1 MGKLIVVAGAQFGSE
16 GKGAVA
22 DHLTRVEREEFP
34 VAVRVAGPN
43 AGHTVYGRCPDGCSS
58 GQPDHFFNGTWI
70 GHPWRLRTVP
80 VVAVNNPNAVIV
92 IAAGS
97 EIDLGVLSGELWE
110 LDSAGYD
117 VTGRLLID
125 RQATILDPKH
135 VAEEVADK
143 IQERL
148 GSTAKGIGAARAARI
163 WRKAELAQDIPELA
177 EFMADTAEA
186 IYAALERGNTVLIE
200 GTQGFGLGLHAGMY
214 PKCTSSDARAVDFL
228 AMAGVSPWHPSV
240 TEFEVWLAARV
251 RPIRVAGNSG
261 PMKGETSWD
270 ALGLPEEYTTVTKK
284 VRRVGEWDGDLVRR
298 AVIANGGAPVVRLAV
313 TMVDTLYP
321 ALAGRDLDP
330 AADDVDAWLKSLEDE
345 VGAKVEFV
353 GTSPVNGYWR
363 V

>member
-22 DHLTRVEREEFP
+22 DHLTRPEREPFTM
-34 VAVRVAGPN
+34 AVRVAGPN

-80 VVAVNNPNAVIV
+80 VIAVNNPNAVIV

-97 EIDLGVLSGELWE
+97 EIDLEVLAGEVSE

-125 RQATILDPKH
+125 GQATILEH
-135 VAEEVADK
+135 RHIAEEVADK

-148 GSTAKGIGAARAARI
+148 GSTAKGIGAARADRI
-163 WRKAELAQDIPELA
+163 WRKARLAKDEPSVS
-177 EFMADTAEA
+177 EFIDDTAA
-186 IYAALERGNTVLIE
+186 TIYAALGNGSTVLIE
-200 GTQGFGLGLHAGMY
+200 GTQGYGLGLHAGMY
-214 PKCTSSDARAVDFL
+214 PQCTSSDARAVDFL

-261 PMKGETSWD
+261 PMKGETSWAD
-270 ALGLPEEYTTVTKK
+270 LGLPEEFTTVTKK
-284 VRRVGEWDGDLVRR
+284 VRRVGEWDGDLVSR
-298 AVIANGGAPVVRLAV
+298 AVQANGGAPVVRLAV
-313 TMVDTLYP
+313 TMVDTLFP
-321 ALAGRDLDP
+321 ATAGRDHDP
-330 AADDVDAWLKSLEDE
+330 NNPEVDAWLKSLEDE
-345 VGAKVEFV
+345 VGAKIEFV